1 MNSLTFFLLVHLIF
15 SVVSGIAEG
24 GGGIQATT
32 LTSDI
37 TATTTTIP
45 VEDTTYFLKS
55 DYIVIGDEY
64 IRYGNKSATSF
75 DASVGF
81 LGATSGRGYS
91 NTEAVAH
98 SAGTR
103 VYSSQADPLNAI
115 MGFNVMA
122 TADTLGSVNILTLA
136 PRVLTT
142 TMPRLVTW
150 DYGILQVGVMT
161 YVRLGLQILGGAF
174 ILYLVLSMFGA
185 FGRR

>member
-1 MNSLTFFLLVHLIF
+1 MNSLTFFLLIHLIF

-24 GGGIQATT
+24 GGGVQVTT

-37 TATTTTIP
+37 TEATATIP
-45 VEDTTYFLKS
+45 VESTAYFLKA

-64 IRYGNKSATSF
+64 IRYGNKSSTTF
-75 DASVGF
+75 NVGF
-81 LGATSGRGYS
+81 GGRGYS
-91 NTEAVAH
+91 DTVATAH
-98 SAGTR
+98 LAGTK
-103 VYSSQADPLNAI
+103 VYSSNADPLNAI

-150 DYGILQVGVMT
+150 DYGILQVGVLS
-161 YVRLGLQILGGAF
+161 YVRLALQILGGAF

-185 FGRR
+185 FGRS

>member
-15 SVVSGIAEG
+15 SLVSGIAEG
-24 GGGIQATT
+24 GGGVQVTT

-37 TATTTTIP
+37 TEATTTIP
-45 VEDTTYFLKS
+45 VLDTTYFLKA

-64 IRYGNKSATSF
+64 IQYGNKTATSF
-75 DASVGF
+75 NAAVGLF
-81 LGATSGRGYS
+81 GSTSGRGYS
-91 NTEAVAH
+91 ETDATSH
-98 SAGTR
+98 LAGTK
-103 VYSSQADPLNAI
+103 VYSSSADPLNAI

-150 DYGILQVGVMT
+150 DYGILQVGVLK

-174 ILYLVLSMFGA
+174 ILYLILSMFGA
-185 FGRR
+185 FGRA